1 MVWFG
6 FCLVGWLVGWLVRSH
21 VSNDPLGAQ
30 AVGADA
36 KLSMLHCTFELSA
49 EKLCASVYMKSYRMA
64 FI

>member
-1 MVWFG
+1 M
-6 FCLVGWLVGWLVRSH
+6 
-21 VSNDPLGAQ
+21 SNDPLGAQ